1 MLIITKEALPNFIFL
16 SVRLLVVKSSSISG
30 CLWVLGCYTK
40 PKDKVSSREVK
51 VPFGE
56 KREEKEESHGSSK
69 LHNKD
74 GKKRKMMRKMV
85 YYKTDFLHLPHPSSN
100 RRHLS
105 AKSAKQVTKSPF
117 GILAF
122 PNILN
127 YFLVP
132 LGNPPQFDGD
142 DYSRWDVLEYG
153 MKVLNARDE
162 DYDLDEVT

>member
-1 MLIITKEALPNFIFL
+1 MLIITKEALPNFILL

-74 GKKRKMMRKMV
+74 GKKRNMMRKMV

-100 RRHLS
+100 RRHLR

-117 GILAF
+117 RYPRIPKHTQLFFGSIRQSTT
-122 PNILN
+122 I
-127 YFLVP
+127 
-132 LGNPPQFDGD
+132 
-142 DYSRWDVLEYG
+142 
-153 MKVLNARDE
+153 
-162 DYDLDEVT
+162 